1 MGTRSNRMLDSRW
14 GDVQAYPAINMLEEV
29 RACVL
34 MSTKCPGLADLE
46 MHTVWDH
53 QAFALVYRTEI
64 DCSNVYQRRDIPFAK
79 YGTQNGWISSWIGE
93 VEGWDDDHYVS

>member
-1 MGTRSNRMLDSRW
+1 MLDSRW
-14 GDVQAYPAINMLEEV
+14 WEAHGEPAVNMQEEIRRGV
-29 RACVL
+29 FI
-34 MSTKCPGLADLE
+34 STRWPGLATND

-79 YGTQNGWISSWIGE
+79 YGTQNGWIYPWIGE
-93 VEGWDDDHYVS
+93 VEGWDDDHYDS